1 MHSSPRGYFYN
12 TINKKLFLNELPT
25 NRRKWAICVKKQPI
39 FIRPLQS
46 KQLSAGFGNCEATC
60 FNHSGPKLKVCQ
72 SRWVEGKTQRNI
84 NTVNLRTFQEDHQGL
99 KWQVTQ
105 VKPRFLH
112 RIFIHWNILGKKK
125 KHTRNSLVRKKKCLM
140 QNPLTMLRGKSRFKS
155 MRLQFHETDDRRRFS
170 VPPAGHTCAVLAGAL
185 PTQGGAHSA
194 PPRAPCHPS
203 QGGLRGPPW
212 EGSAAKPRLTPLG
225 LAFSKRAWPW
235 KAPPYSQ
242 NIYEYF
248 FQLPLETVC

>member
-125 KHTRNSLVRKKKCLM
+125 KTHKEFPCSEKKM
-140 QNPLTMLRGKSRFKS
+140 FN
-155 MRLQFHETDDRRRFS
+155 
-170 VPPAGHTCAVLAGAL
+170 
-185 PTQGGAHSA
+185 
-194 PPRAPCHPS
+194 
-203 QGGLRGPPW
+203 
-212 EGSAAKPRLTPLG
+212 AKP
-225 LAFSKRAWPW
+225 SYYVKRE
-235 KAPPYSQ
+235 K
-242 NIYEYF
+242 
-248 FQLPLETVC
+248 